1 MAVVTGAGRGLGREV
16 ACRLAARGAALGIAA
31 RRGEELQETVRLI
44 GAGGGGV
51 SAFALDVSDEAAVQN
66 LFDTVQR
73 DMGPVDLL
81 VNNAAVVAPLGPIW
95 EVSASEWWR
104 LLEINLLG
112 TFICARAV
120 LPGMTQRG
128 SGRIVNVAS
137 GAGIQSPP
145 YLSAYVTSKAA
156 VIRLSEELA
165 DECAPFGVTVF
176 AIDPGWM
183 STAMTDYLANSEQG
197 KRWTPSA
204 PSIFNTEAHVP
215 PSRAADLVCHLAAGA
230 GDALTGRFLTVWDD
244 LNDLVARADEITRDD
259 LHRVRLRI

>member
-1 MAVVTGAGRGLGREV
+1 
-16 ACRLAARGAALGIAA
+16 
-31 RRGEELQETVRLI
+31 
-44 GAGGGGV
+44 
-51 SAFALDVSDEAAVQN
+51 
-66 LFDTVQR
+66 
-73 DMGPVDLL
+73 
-81 VNNAAVVAPLGPIW
+81 
-95 EVSASEWWR
+95 
-104 LLEINLLG
+104 
-112 TFICARAV
+112 
-120 LPGMTQRG
+120 MTQRC

-145 YLSAYVTSKAA
+145 YLSVYVTSKAA

-165 DECAPFGVTVF
+165 DECAPYGVPVF

-215 PSRAADLVCHLAAGA
+215 PSRAADLVCHLATGA
-230 GDALTGRFLTVWDD
+230 GDALTGRVLTVWDD
-244 LNDLVARADEITRDD
+244 LKHRVARADEITRDD